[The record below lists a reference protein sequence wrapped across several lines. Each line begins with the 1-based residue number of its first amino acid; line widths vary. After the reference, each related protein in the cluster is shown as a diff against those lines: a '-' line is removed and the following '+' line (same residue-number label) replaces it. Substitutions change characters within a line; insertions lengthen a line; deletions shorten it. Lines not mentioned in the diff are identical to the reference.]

1 MISCLLKGVVINQY
15 TEEGETM
22 VIEVS
27 YHGTA
32 DSKQGRSRRS
42 KYFEVNDVPPRQTV
56 VRRLRML
63 TVNFDKHTVSIDAC
77 HEDVNTLRRAGYLVF
92 RF

>member
-1 MISCLLKGVVINQY
+1 
-15 TEEGETM
+15 M

-27 YHGTA
+27 YQTPA

-63 TVNFDKHTVSIDAC
+63 AVDFDEDTISIEARN
-77 HEDVNTLRRAGYLVF
+77 EDVNTMRNAGHLIF

>member
-15 TEEGETM
+15 TEEAETM

-27 YHGTA
+27 YQGTA

-42 KYFEVNDVPPRQTV
+42 KYFEVNDVPLRQTV
-56 VRRLRML
+56 VRKLRML
-63 TVNFDKHTVSIDAC
+63 AVNFDEHTVSIKAC
-77 HEDVNTLRRAGYLVF
+77 HEDVNTLRRAGYWVF

>member
-1 MISCLLKGVVINQY
+1 
-15 TEEGETM
+15 M

-27 YHGTA
+27 YQAPA
-32 DSKQGRSRRS
+32 DYEQGRSRRS

-63 TVNFDKHTVSIDAC
+63 AVKFDEDTLSSEAR
-77 HEDVNTLRRAGYLVF
+77 HEDVNTMRRAGYLVF

>member
-1 MISCLLKGVVINQY
+1 
-15 TEEGETM
+15 M

-27 YHGTA
+27 YQAPA
-32 DSKQGRSRRS
+32 DLQQGRSRRS

-56 VRRLRML
+56 VRRLRMFA
-63 TVNFDKHTVSIDAC
+63 VDFDEDTISIEARN
-77 HEDVNTLRRAGYLVF
+77 EDVNTMRKAGHLIF

>member
-1 MISCLLKGVVINQY
+1 
-15 TEEGETM
+15 M

-27 YHGTA
+27 YQPPA
-32 DSKQGRSRRS
+32 DLQQGRSRRS

-63 TVNFDKHTVSIDAC
+63 AVDFDEDTLSIEARN
-77 HEDVNTLRRAGYLVF
+77 EDVNTIRKAGHLIF

>member
-1 MISCLLKGVVINQY
+1 
-15 TEEGETM
+15 M

-27 YHGTA
+27 YQASG

-42 KYFEVNDVPPRQTV
+42 KYFEVNDVPPRQRV
-56 VRRLRML
+56 VRRLRMFA
-63 TVNFDKHTVSIDAC
+63 VGFDEDTLSIAAL
-77 HEDVNTLRRAGYLVF
+77 HEDVNTMRKAGYWVF